1 MSLRKHC
8 DGLQA
13 ALAELIRPE
22 LDQHDRGGPHIVLGS
37 ETGLSCDGTF
47 YGLTSPKMGLWLR
60 DEIPNWQNGP
70 AMLLDDSLIFTDCGG
85 DVESAELVCNAV
97 AAHELSHCLL
107 VPGLCRD
114 AGLADERER
123 ALFPLAVSESAA
135 DYGVDFERLHHGPE
149 FIRLAMHVRW
159 RMIQH
164 DWLVPFCDIA
174 DWPRYG
180 SHPGERYRMALKD
193 EFRRLQDLPLSEITS
208 IPARDEFAKLFDE
221 SPV

>member
-1 MSLRKHC
+1 
-8 DGLQA
+8 
-13 ALAELIRPE
+13 
-22 LDQHDRGGPHIVLGS
+22 
-37 ETGLSCDGTF
+37 
-47 YGLTSPKMGLWLR
+47 MGLWLR

-107 VPGLCRD
+107 VPGLCGD

-123 ALFPLAVSESAA
+123 ALFPLAVSEPAA

-159 RMIQH
+159 RLIQRG
-164 DWLVPFCDIA
+164 WLVPFCDLMSWDRGIHA
-174 DWPRYG
+174 
-180 SHPGERYRMALKD
+180 GESYRRVLRD
-193 EFRRLQDLPLSEITS
+193 EFGSLACVPLSEITS
-208 IPARDEFAKLFDE
+208 IPAPDEFVKLFDE